1 MKKSNYHLKVFEDK
15 KVEMIKKINS
25 NSFSILR
32 YPGGKRKSI
41 LTFAE
46 YLFSNNSHIDILVEP
61 FAGSASFSI
70 ALLEHGLVKKIALSD
85 LDELVASMWKVI
97 FSDDA
102 QKLANKIRKAKI
114 DISTWKE
121 IKKSHPSKL
130 IDKAFKCIYL
140 NRTSFSGILR
150 NEAGPMGGQQ
160 QTGIYKLDCRFN
172 KDRIADRICELS
184 KLRDKVL
191 FVEAQCY
198 KSTILQMNEIANQS
212 NANLNI
218 FWYFDPPYYYKAN
231 KLYRHFF
238 THNDHLE
245 LQNILLENSFKWQ
258 WLLSYDYAQE
268 IADLYSNNYKC
279 MYLNTMYTAASKG
292 LSKGIKKELLITNFC
307 DSKFQEME
315 SSSKQQLNDFIM
327 CNADFYD
334 KLIASE
340 LIIHTIDNNFTNSLQ
355 PL

>member
-1 MKKSNYHLKVFEDK
+1 MISKDSFCHGKKEEMTK
-15 KVEMIKKINS
+15 KVNS

-41 LTFAE
+41 LTFTE
-46 YLFSNNSHIDILVEP
+46 YLFSNNSNIDILVEP

-70 ALLEHGLVKKIALSD
+70 ALLEHGLVKNIALSD

-114 DISTWKE
+114 DVDTWKK
-121 IKKSHPSKL
+121 IKSSSPSKL

-150 NEAGPMGGQQ
+150 QEAGPMGGHQ
-160 QTGIYKLDCRFN
+160 QTGLYKIDCRFN
-172 KDRIADRICELS
+172 KARIADRICELS
-184 KLRDKVL
+184 KLQDKVL
-191 FVEAQCY
+191 FIEAQCY
-198 KSTILQMNEIANQS
+198 KSTILQMNEIANKS
-212 NANLNI
+212 NVNLNI

-238 THNDHLE
+238 NHNDHVE

-258 WLLSYDYAQE
+258 WLLSYDDAQE
-268 IADLYSNNYKC
+268 ITDLYSDNYKC
-279 MYLNTMYTAASKG
+279 MHLNTMYTAASKG
-292 LSKGIKKELLITNFC
+292 ISKGIKKELLITNLYGL
-307 DSKFQEME
+307 KLQE
-315 SSSKQQLNDFIM
+315 SSQHYKQQHNSSANNNLIG
-327 CNADFYD
+327 D
-334 KLIASE
+334 KLIVSE
-340 LIIHTIDNNFTNSLQ
+340 TMMYATANTFSNYS
-355 PL
+355 

>member
-1 MKKSNYHLKVFEDK
+1 MINKDPSYYSKKE
-15 KVEMIKKINS
+15 EMTKKINS
-25 NSFSILR
+25 NSFSVLR

-46 YLFSNNSHIDILVEP
+46 YLFSHNSNIDILVEP

-102 QKLANKIRKAKI
+102 QKLANKIRKAKL
-114 DISTWKE
+114 DITTWKK
-121 IKKSHPSKL
+121 IKSSNPSTL

-150 NEAGPMGGQQ
+150 NEAGPMGGHQ
-160 QTGIYKLDCRFN
+160 QTGLYKIDCRFN
-172 KDRIADRICELS
+172 KNRIADRICELS
-184 KLRDKVL
+184 KLQDKVL

-198 KSTILQMNEIANQS
+198 KSTILQITEIANQS
-212 NANLNI
+212 NINLNI

-238 THNDHLE
+238 NHSDHLE
-245 LQNILLENSFKWQ
+245 LQNILLESSFKWQ

-268 IADLYSNNYKC
+268 IADLYSDNYKC

-307 DSKFQEME
+307 DSKFQVTR

-327 CNADFYD
+327 SNAIFDD
-334 KLIASE
+334 KLIASD
-340 LIIHTIDNNFTNSLQ
+340 LIIHTIDSNFANSLQ

>member
-1 MKKSNYHLKVFEDK
+1 MNKETSYYSKKEEILK
-15 KVEMIKKINS
+15 KVNS

-46 YLFSNNSHIDILVEP
+46 YLFSNNSNIDILVEP

-85 LDELVASMWKVI
+85 LDELIASMWKVI

-114 DISTWKE
+114 DINTWKKV
-121 IKKSHPSKL
+121 KKSNPKNL
-130 IDKAFKCIYL
+130 INKAFKCIYL

-150 NEAGPMGGQQ
+150 NEVGPMGGHQQ
-160 QTGIYKLDCRFN
+160 AGLYKIDCRFN

-184 KLRDKVL
+184 KLQDKVL

-198 KSTILQMNEIANQS
+198 KTTIMQITEIANQS

-238 THNDHLE
+238 NHCDHLE
-245 LQNILLENSFKWQ
+245 FQNILLESSFKWK

-268 IADLYSNNYKC
+268 IADLYSDNSKC
-279 MYLNTMYTAASKG
+279 MYLNTMYTAAAKG
-292 LSKGIKKELLITNFC
+292 SAKGIKKELLITNFC
-307 DSKFQEME
+307 DSKFQETK

-327 CNADFYD
+327 SNAIFDD
-334 KLIASE
+334 KSITSE
-340 LIIHTIDNNFTNSLQ
+340 LVIHNIFY
-355 PL
+355 